1 MVESWKDGILEDWSN
16 GVMEQSLLN
25 PNAKIQRSNECQRPN
40 DKGQRLKTEGAM
52 TKTRNKEGK
61 LECRK
66 NGVMEYWS
74 DGVLEGARLKE

>member
-1 MVESWKDGILEDWSN
+1 
-16 GVMEQSLLN
+16 MEQSLLN

-61 LECRK
+61 LECP
-66 NGVMEYWS
+66 EEWS
-74 DGVLEGARLKE
+74 NGVLE